1 MPAIDYENCWYALK
15 AHIATKRSHGAT
27 EMAEKMAEIEV
38 RHLIPE
44 RHQGFDDRPIAVHD
58 EESSDPPADEG
69 AERTLREPAHVV
81 SAHS

>member
-15 AHIATKRSHGAT
+15 AHISAKRSHGAAELAE
-27 EMAEKMAEIEV
+27 EMAAIEV

-44 RHQGFDDRPIAVHD
+44 RHQGFDDRPIAVHND
-58 EESSDPPADEG
+58 ESSDTPADEG
-69 AERTLREPAHVV
+69 SEMKLREPAHVV